1 MYPYNKKPYQ
11 FIKPDIQPL
20 YLHGSTMAKNEAS
33 TIEVKLFVDKEKKKV
48 LFAES
53 DREFV
58 DVLFGFLTMPLGT
71 IARLLGKQSQMGCLD
86 ELYKSVEDLNSEYF
100 QTKACKAMLLKP
112 LNAASSH
119 CCRLK
124 INIDDTNPRAVYVC
138 KDTNCSARGDCAFSS
153 VPDTI
158 CKCGKVMDYAG
169 DRPEDVAKSAAGSE
183 IGVFVNGRQKFITTD
198 NLQVA
203 PASTSLMLS
212 LCQKFGVQDPADLE
226 QSILQLTSEKI
237 TSLLKRSLTSNQPLT
252 GLHFDVPIS
261 PDDATVCM
269 IPENL
274 CPEQVNET
282 EEKLGNVKI
291 KILQTKINSTVLY
304 AEVGHDFVDLVFG
317 LLSVPLGS
325 ITKTFGKRLSKGCID
340 NLYRSIS
347 GSAEGCMGP
356 GYQRLLLAP
365 ELAPFFGSVGSKILQ
380 VVESAPKKIS
390 INSCFT
396 CFKVGGFSNL
406 GGCREVYRGTYAYCF
421 NTPKTA
427 EICELLDPKSSGAK
441 SGNSDA
447 YVKQAPHSFMVTDDL
462 RVRPLSLDGTLRVVS
477 EAKMQMKELV
487 EKEVTLTRFQVM
499 ELQRAALMNRDALS
513 SVLLPPKKKKNL
525 KHLRY

>member
-1 MYPYNKKPYQ
+1 
-11 FIKPDIQPL
+11 
-20 YLHGSTMAKNEAS
+20 MAKNEAP

-53 DREFV
+53 DKEFV

-71 IARLLGKQSQMGCLD
+71 IVRLLGKQSQMGCLD

-119 CCRLK
+119 CYRLK

-138 KDTNCSARGDCAFSS
+138 KDTSCCALGDRAFSS

-158 CKCGKVMDYAG
+158 CKCGKVMEYVG
-169 DRPEDVAKSAAGSE
+169 DRPEDDAKTAAGSE
-183 IGVFVNGRQKFITTD
+183 IGVSVEGRQKFITTD
-198 NLQVA
+198 DLQVA

-237 TSLLKRSLTSNQPLT
+237 TNLLKRSLTSNQPLT

-261 PDDATVCM
+261 PDDATLSM
-269 IPENL
+269 IPANL
-274 CPEQVNET
+274 FPEQVNGN
-282 EEKLGNVKI
+282 EEKIGSVKI
-291 KILQTKINSTVLY
+291 KVLQTKINSAVLY

-325 ITKTFGKRLSKGCID
+325 ITKIFGQRLSEGCID

-347 GSAEGCMGP
+347 GSAEGCMGSD
-356 GYQRLLLAP
+356 YQRLLLAP
-365 ELAPFFGSVGSKILQ
+365 ELAPFFGSAGTQILQ
-380 VVESAPKKIS
+380 VAESAPKKIR

-396 CFKVGGFSNL
+396 CFKIGCFSNL
-406 GGCREVYRGTYAYCF
+406 GRCRETYRGSYAYCH
-421 NTPKTA
+421 NSPKSA
-427 EICELLDPKSSGAK
+427 ELCELDPKSSGVK
-441 SGNSDA
+441 SSNSDA
-447 YVKQAPHSFMVTDDL
+447 YVKQAPHSFMVTDDF
-462 RVRPLSLDGTLRVVS
+462 RVRPLSLDSTLRVVS

-487 EKEVTLTRFQVM
+487 EKEVTLTKFQVM
-499 ELQRAALMNRDALS
+499 ELQRAALMSRDALC